1 MDRISL
7 VSILEQQV
15 GLSTNQAL
23 NAMILVFEHAKEEC
37 PVLRGNIN
45 NFFLDE
51 ELSFLERNKKEDLVN

>member
-15 GLSTNQAL
+15 GITTDKAL
-23 NAMILVFEHAKEEC
+23 NAMILVFEHAKEEY

-45 NFFLDE
+45 NFLDE
-51 ELSFLERNKKEDLVN
+51 ELSFLEGKEKDLIN